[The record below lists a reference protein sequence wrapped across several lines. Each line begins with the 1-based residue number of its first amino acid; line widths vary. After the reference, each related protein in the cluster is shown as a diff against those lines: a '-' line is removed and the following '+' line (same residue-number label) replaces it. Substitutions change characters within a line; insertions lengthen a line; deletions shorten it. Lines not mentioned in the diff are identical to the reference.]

1 MSQNSK
7 SGAYALLA
15 SIAIGALLAKAFWV
29 YLEYKTLPK
38 SGVEKEQKSAYK
50 NLYYRYSLASKK
62 DKPKIVNKPKKNIV
76 KPKPKP
82 KPQQIKNFVLKGIYI
97 DNRQKFI
104 VISYK
109 NKTTFLNLGEEL
121 EGYKLTKIL
130 SKSAIFTRD
139 NKDYELKLFKEKKDK
154 NISGNKK
161 VNTTTVKK
169 TTAKKAVTK
178 QDVVKEGDV
187 TIISKSLF
195 DKYRTNI
202 TALRKEI
209 NAVPVMEGK
218 KLKGFRVSY
227 IKKGSVFEKSGV
239 KRGDIITAINGE
251 EITDFS
257 VPINFFNNLNSITS
271 ATLTIKRGNEIKE
284 LEYEVR

>member
-1 MSQNSK
+1 MSQDSK
-7 SGAYALLA
+7 KSAYSLLA
-15 SIAIGALLAKAFWV
+15 SIAIGAFLAKAFWV
-29 YLEYKTLPK
+29 YLEFKTLPK

-62 DKPKIVNKPKKNIV
+62 DKPKIVKKDNSKV
-76 KPKPKP
+76 NKPKPKP

-97 DNRQKFI
+97 DNKQKFI

-130 SKSAIFTRD
+130 PKSAIFTRD
-139 NKDYELKLFKEKKDK
+139 NNEYELKLFKEKKDK
-154 NISGNKK
+154 NIQSGKKANNTTHKQTTTKK
-161 VNTTTVKK
+161 VS
-169 TTAKKAVTK
+169 TK

-202 TALRKEI
+202 SALRKEI

-271 ATLTIKRGNEIKE
+271 ATLTIKRGNEYKE